1 MFLKSRRTLF
11 GLLTLAYCCLLFQFN
26 TSFFVTVLENEKKIP
41 LEYNG
46 FIISYG
52 ALMYMISTILT
63 GYISY
68 IMPKRLFILFSLVS
82 LALGLFLMGPSSIL
96 GLPNYI
102 WLFLIGLGLTD
113 AAQGFLF
120 IPILPEII
128 EAFNQR
134 YKFE

>member
-1 MFLKSRRTLF
+1 
-11 GLLTLAYCCLLFQFN
+11 
-26 TSFFVTVLENEKKIP
+26 LENEKKIP

-52 ALMYMISTILT
+52 SLMYIISTILT
-63 GYISY
+63 GYIIY
-68 IMPKRLFILFSLVS
+68 IMPKRLFILLSFVS
-82 LALGLFLMGPSSIL
+82 LTLGLFLMGPSSIL

>member
-1 MFLKSRRTLF
+1 
-11 GLLTLAYCCLLFQFN
+11 
-26 TSFFVTVLENEKKIP
+26 LENEKKIP

-68 IMPKRLFILFSLVS
+68 IMPKRLFILFSFVS

-128 EAFNQR
+128 EAFCQR
-134 YKFE
+134 YNFE

>member
-11 GLLTLAYCCLLFQFN
+11 GLITLTYCSMLFKFKS
-26 TSFFVTVLENEKKIP
+26 SFFVTVLENEKKIP

-52 ALMYMISTILT
+52 SLMYIISTILT
-63 GYISY
+63 GYIIY
-68 IMPKRLFILFSLVS
+68 IMPKRLFILLSFVS
-82 LALGLFLMGPSSIL
+82 LTLGLFLMGPSSIL